1 MTALEYL
8 QSKGLPYTMQAG
20 QAVLNCPFCGK
31 EKHFYLNPKEGAFFC
46 HKCNERG
53 NLVTLMKHFGDSGNG
68 HENTRQ
74 RPQGTVQAAF
84 RGRDRVMVQPSE
96 KDVTEAHKRLLSDAE
111 GMSYL
116 EGRRIT
122 RETIEAF
129 RLGLDAD
136 RNGTRWL
143 TIPHYEKG
151 QLVNVKS
158 RSLPPA
164 EKTFRRV
171 KDCKSVLFNSDVI
184 AANKAEV
191 YLCEGEIDALT
202 LHGAGIKN
210 VVATTTGAGSF
221 DPAWVDQLSDVK
233 KIIIVYDND
242 DAGQKGAREVARRLG
257 YDRVFNVVLPDGQ
270 DVNEFFQAGNN
281 LTDFI
286 QYVAG
291 NARRFDVAGILTFD
305 EGLKRLQ
312 ESEQD
317 REAGIRTGFADVDR
331 IIKTGFLP
339 GELVVLS
346 APPKIGKSTLALQVC
361 TNNALLDI
369 PSLFFCLEM
378 RPVKVI
384 QKVVQCYT
392 KQEITNEADI
402 EATRRAFQGKPL
414 YLGYSHTRPT
424 LDGVMNT
431 LKAAIRRYG
440 LKLVVFDHLHF
451 LCRSISNQTQEIG
464 QAVQAFKFLAEELE
478 VPVILIAQPRKTQPD
493 QIMTAMDLKDSAS
506 IFSDCDHLLILHRT
520 RRKGTADDLATE
532 AFDPVCMV
540 RVEASRYSAGGEALL
555 YYRGECSRFELIH
568 KQQTE
573 RTRS

>member
-31 EKHFYLNPKEGAFFC
+31 EKHFYLDPTEGAFFC
-46 HKCNERG
+46 HKCNEAG
-53 NLVTLMKHFGDSGNG
+53 NLVTLRHHLGDSGNG
-68 HENTRQ
+68 HGNGHRK
-74 RPQGTVQAAF
+74 PQGAVTAAF
-84 RGRDRVMVQPSE
+84 QNKDKAHATPSE
-96 KDVTEAHKRLLSDAE
+96 KDAETAHRRLLSDAE
-111 GMSYL
+111 AMSYL
-116 EGRRIT
+116 QDRTIT

-129 RLGLDAD
+129 RLGLEVD
-136 RNGTRWL
+136 RSGKRWL
-143 TIPHYEKG
+143 TIPHFEKG

-158 RSLPPA
+158 RTLPPA

-171 KDCKSVLFNSDVI
+171 KGCKSILFNSDVI
-184 AANKAEV
+184 EKNRAEV
-191 YLCEGEIDALT
+191 YLCEGETDALT
-202 LHGAGIKN
+202 LHSAGIKN
-210 VVATTTGAGSF
+210 AIATTTGAGSF
-221 DPAWVDQLSDVK
+221 DAEWIDRLQDVK
-233 KIIIVYDND
+233 KVILIYDSD
-242 DAGQKGAREVARRLG
+242 EPGQKGAREVARRLG

-270 DVNEFFQAGNN
+270 DVNDFFQAGNN

-346 APPKIGKSTLALQVC
+346 APPKIGKSTFALQVV
-361 TNNALLDI
+361 TYNALI
-369 PSLFFCLEM
+369 ETPSLFFCLEM

-384 QKVVQCYT
+384 QKVVQCHAR
-392 KQEITNEADI
+392 Q
-402 EATRRAFQGKPL
+402 EATGEAEFEKARQAFKGKPL
-414 YLGYSHTRPT
+414 YLGYSHQRPT
-424 LDGVMNT
+424 LDGVMTT

-478 VPVILIAQPRKTQPD
+478 VPVILIAQPRKTNPD
-493 QIMTAMDLKDSAS
+493 AIMTAMDLKDSAS
-506 IFSDCDHLLILHRT
+506 IFSDCDHLLIMHRA
-520 RRKGTADDLATE
+520 RRKGTGGDLASE
-532 AFDPVCMV
+532 AFDPVTMV

-555 YYRGECSRFELIH
+555 YYKGECSRFERIH
-568 KQQTE
+568 K
-573 RTRS
+573 